1 MLRLPE
7 AVREDGPGIPSAL
20 LCACG
25 TVFSLLTGLTGVFDA
40 QKVLLCTFLGV
51 LFPFVL
57 GLLPR
62 FRPLGLLALLL
73 LPGIAWFEGK
83 GPFFELEQLLRALY
97 ASFTDRSVSLLPF
110 LDHLCTAA
118 ALLCGLLYGF
128 ICRERALGAA
138 AALGMGLL
146 FASVYMTGDK
156 ADLIPYILLF
166 LGGMGLLMAFSGEAR
181 MLPALAVTGGL
192 LLFSFLLFPRGL
204 VVEKV
209 KEQAD
214 RVRETVQD
222 HLPFTSGRDSFSL
235 SSEGYLPLNDRLGG
249 TAQPDPSPV
258 MRVICNEK
266 VYLRAVAADTY
277 NGSGWYDTLGT
288 RRYPYSSSGTEK
300 LRREV
305 FDADRPFGVIPPEE
319 KSVEVEILAPQT
331 TTLYAP
337 GHLKSIL
344 TASKRMVLYW
354 NEGSELFITRNLE
367 KGDRYTVSYLPFLAG
382 EALTGRMI
390 AFAARTE
397 DEHFS
402 DVSEKYLTV
411 PEHIQQEIY
420 DIAHEAAGNAE
431 MPYEKALNIA
441 SWLRRNCT
449 YSLTV
454 STPPEGLDFCA
465 WFLLRDREGYCTYF
479 ATAMTLLCRIEG
491 IPARYVTGFL
501 ARPENGTAVVT
512 GEDAHAW
519 CEIYLNGFGWLAVES
534 VPGSGDEEE
543 GTGTDENPDK
553 QEIQGQDRTPPPP
566 QETAKPSPSPDPPET
581 ETTPSPSPRDQE
593 KAEASSPPSGKNPS
607 PSPENLHA
615 AAENE
620 KEEGSFWWLLLLLPA
635 AALGGKVILSSPERR
650 ARRHPEKKAEI
661 YVRDILLLIRAA
673 GYTRRNEETLLAFGL
688 RLEGERDRKGRKRFT
703 QDMNACCRVL
713 STALYAKNTP
723 GTKEMEKR
731 DRLLFSQLSLFRKLS
746 YLVLR

>member
-1 MLRLPE
+1 MFRLPE
-7 AVREDGPGIPSAL
+7 SVREDWPAIPSAM

-25 TVFSLLTGLTGVFDA
+25 TAFSLLTGLSGVFNV
-40 QKVLLCTFLGV
+40 QEVLLCTFLGV
-51 LFPFVL
+51 IVPFVL

-62 FRPLGLLALLL
+62 FRPLGFLALLL

-83 GPFFELEQLLRALY
+83 GPFFELEQLFRALF
-97 ASFTDRSVSLLPF
+97 ASFKDRSVSLLPF
-110 LDHLCTAA
+110 LDHLCTLAS
-118 ALLCGLLYGF
+118 LLCGLLYGF

-138 AALGMGLL
+138 AALGMGFL
-146 FASVYMTGDK
+146 FAAAYMTGDK
-156 ADLIPYILLF
+156 ADLIPYLLLF
-166 LGGMGLLMAFSGEAR
+166 LGGMGLLMAFSKEVWL
-181 MLPALAVTGGL
+181 LPALFVTGGL
-192 LLFSFLLFPRGL
+192 LLLSFLLFPRGFIL
-204 VVEKV
+204 EPV
-209 KEQAD
+209 KKQAD
-214 RVRETVQD
+214 LVRETVQD

-258 MRVICNEK
+258 MLVKCDEK

-277 NGSGWYDTLGT
+277 NGRGWYDTLGT
-288 RRYPYSSSGTEK
+288 RRYPYFSSGTEK

-305 FDADRPFGVIPPEE
+305 FDADRPFGVVPPEE
-319 KSVEVEILAPQT
+319 KSVEVELLAPQT
-331 TTLYAP
+331 TTLYVP
-337 GHLKSIL
+337 GHMKSIV

-367 KGDRYTVSYLPFLAG
+367 KGDRYTVSYLPFRAG

-402 DVSEKYLTV
+402 AVSQKYLTV
-411 PEHIQQEIY
+411 PGHIQQEIY

-449 YSLTV
+449 YSLAV

-465 WFLLRDREGYCTYF
+465 WFLLREREGYCTYF

-501 ARPENGTAVVT
+501 VRPQNGTAVVT

-534 VPGSGDEEE
+534 VPGNGEAEEE
-543 GTGTDENPDK
+543 TEPDEKID
-553 QEIQGQDRTPPPP
+553 DREKEKSPFTPPPS
-566 QETAKPSPSPDPPET
+566 QEPVPPSPSPVHSNAPQETPE
-581 ETTPSPSPRDQE
+581 PSPRDQE
-593 KAEASSPPSGKNPS
+593 REETHSPPSDSSEKTS
-607 PSPENLHA
+607 A
-615 AAENE
+615 AAENGND
-620 KEEGSFWWLLLLLPA
+620 GSFLWWLLLLLPA
-635 AALGGKVILSSPERR
+635 FVLAGKVFLSSPERR
-650 ARRHPEKKAEI
+650 ARLSPGREAEI
-661 YVRDILLLIRAA
+661 YARDILLLIRSA
-673 GYTRRNEETLLAFGL
+673 GFTREKDETLCAFGK
-688 RLEGERDRKGRKRFT
+688 RLEEATDRKGRKRFT
-703 QDMNACCRVL
+703 QDMNACCAVL
-713 STALYAKNTP
+713 SEAFYAKRTE
-723 GTKEMEKR
+723 KMDELKKR
-731 DRLLFSQLSLFRKLS
+731 DRMLLDQLSLLRKLR
-746 YLVLR
+746 YLIIR